1 LRALQVQVW
10 GCAIYGFEM
19 GSSRSIE
26 AGGDSMSNLAATQ
39 GHAPVEPGSLPGVD
53 NRKFGMWL
61 FIVNEI
67 MLFAAFIGLFI
78 AYNNTPAMADLKAV
92 IHANPLTGIIGTA
105 LLLFSS
111 LMVVL
116 GIASIQRGSKRGLM
130 LFLLLTGVL
139 GLVFLGIQYIEFS
152 NLNREG
158 FELATSS
165 ATSAFF
171 VMTSFHGLHVLIGV
185 VWALSVLFV
194 AWRNW
199 FSPKKYGGVEIFG
212 LYWHFVDVVWIILF
226 MLIYLL

>member
-1 LRALQVQVW
+1 MAARFTD
-10 GCAIYGFEM
+10 FEM
-19 GSSRSIE
+19 GASRSIE
-26 AGGDSMSNLAATQ
+26 AGGDFMSDLVATQ

-53 NRKFGMWL
+53 NRKLGMWL

-67 MLFAAFIGLFI
+67 MFFAAFIGLFI
-78 AYNNTPAMADLKAV
+78 AYNNTPEMASLKEA
-92 IHANPLTGIIGTA
+92 IRHNPLTGIVGTSV
-105 LLLFSS
+105 LLFSS

-130 LFLLLTGVL
+130 LFLLLTALL
-139 GLVFLGIQYIEFS
+139 GLTFLGIQYTEFTT
-152 NLNREG
+152 LNNEG
-158 FELATSS
+158 FALETSS

-171 VMTSFHGLHVLIGV
+171 VTTSFHGLHVLIGV
-185 VWALSVLFV
+185 VWALSVLLV

-199 FSPKKYGGVEIFG
+199 FSPEKYGGVEIFG